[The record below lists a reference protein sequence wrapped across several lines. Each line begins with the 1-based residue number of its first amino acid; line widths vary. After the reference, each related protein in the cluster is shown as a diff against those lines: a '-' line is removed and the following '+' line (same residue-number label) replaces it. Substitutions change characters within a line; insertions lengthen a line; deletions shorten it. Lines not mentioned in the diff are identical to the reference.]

1 MCGVTGV
8 WDPRAGEG
16 ELRDVVLRANR
27 TIAHRGPDA
36 DGSYVDAAAGLALA
50 HRRLSIVDL
59 SEAGAQP
66 MTSASGRY
74 VLSFNGEVYNHASIR
89 AELEKKGLAP
99 SFRGRSD
106 TEVML
111 AAIEALGLR
120 AAVERFVGMFALAL
134 WDRKERRLSLV
145 RDRLGIK
152 PLYHGRVG
160 GKRLAFG
167 SELTTILAHRDAPRA
182 LDPDGVREYLRRS
195 CVPAPRTILLG
206 ISKLEP
212 GAIVTYTASD
222 AAPIVERYWSA
233 EDVAARGLAD
243 PFRGDET
250 EAVDALEAALSD
262 AVRLRMV
269 ADVPLGAFL
278 SGGIDS
284 STVVALMQRASSRP
298 VQTFSIANEDAAYD
312 EAPHAALVAR
322 HLGTQHESLVLKEAD
337 SALSLPRIVDHL
349 DEPFADSSILP
360 TFLVSELARKHVTV
374 ALSGDGGDELF
385 AGYNRHAWLARLD
398 RLARVAPTGV
408 LAAVSRGVLSVPESR
423 LDRALAPLSRFVRR
437 PGAQSHKLA
446 RVLGA
451 GSPDALYDSLASTFR
466 EPPFRAGASRSWQAR
481 SLGHP
486 TLDAQLRDTI
496 GYLPDDIL
504 TKVDRA
510 SMAVALEARV
520 PILDHRVVELAWRFP
535 LALKIQ
541 HGRGKHVLRRLL
553 DRHVPRALVDRPKTG
568 FSIPLGKW
576 MRGPLRAWTEDALAD
591 ERLGAIE
598 GLDAGAVR
606 ALWAS
611 HLAGRADESHK
622 LFAVAVLTRWADRV
636 LRGT

>member
-1 MCGVTGV
+1 MCGLTGV
-8 WDPRAGEG
+8 WDPLASES
-16 ELRDVVLRANR
+16 ELRQAVLAANR

-36 DGSYVDAAAGLALA
+36 DGSYLDAPAGLALA

-66 MTSASGRY
+66 MVSASGRF
-74 VLSFNGEVYNHASIR
+74 VLSYNGEVYNHGAVR
-89 AELEKKGLAP
+89 DELEKKGLAP
-99 SFRGRSD
+99 AFRGHSD

-111 AAIEALGLR
+111 AAIDAYGLR
-120 AAVERFVGMFALAL
+120 PAVERFVGMFAMAL
-134 WDRKERRLSLV
+134 WDRQERRLSLV

-152 PLYHGRVG
+152 PLYYGRVG

-167 SELTTILAHRDAPRA
+167 SELSTLLSHPGAPRA
-182 LDPDGVREYLRRS
+182 LDPDGIREYLRRS
-195 CVPAPRTILLG
+195 CVPAPRSILAG
-206 ISKLEP
+206 IFKLEP
-212 GAIVTYTASD
+212 GTLATFAASD
-222 AAPIVERYWSA
+222 VAPSIERYWSA
-233 EDVAARGLAD
+233 EDVASRGLDD
-243 PFRGDET
+243 PFRGDEN
-250 EAVDALEAALSD
+250 EAVDALEAALDD
-262 AVRLRMV
+262 AVRLRMM

-284 STVVALMQRASSRP
+284 STIVALMQRASSRP
-298 VQTFSIANEDAAYD
+298 VSTFSIANEDAAYD

-322 HLGTQHESLVLKEAD
+322 HLGTHHESLVLKESD
-337 SALSLPRIVDHL
+337 SALALPRIIDRL

-398 RLARVAPTGV
+398 RVARVTPGGV
-408 LAAVSRGVLSVPESR
+408 LDAVSRGLLSVPEAR
-423 LDRALAPLSRFVRR
+423 LDRALRPIARFVRR

-451 GSPDALYDSLASTFR
+451 GSPDALYDSVASTFR
-466 EPPFRAGASRSWQAR
+466 EPPFRAGESRSWQAR

-486 TLDAQLRDTI
+486 TLDAQLRDTV

-535 LALKIQ
+535 LAFKIK
-541 HGRGKHVLRRLL
+541 HGRGKHVLRRVL

-576 MRGPLRAWTEDALAD
+576 MRGPLREWTEGALSP
-591 ERLGAIE
+591 ERLHAID
-598 GLDAGAVR
+598 GLDAA
-606 ALWAS
+606 AITTLWAS
-611 HLAGRADESHK
+611 HLEGRADESHK
-622 LFAVAVLTRWADRV
+622 LFAVAVLTSWSKRALGR
-636 LRGT
+636 

>member
-8 WDPRAGEG
+8 WDARASEG
-16 ELRDVVLRANR
+16 ELREAVLRANR

-36 DGSYVDAAAGLALA
+36 EGSYVDADAGLALA

-59 SEAGAQP
+59 SAAGAQP
-66 MTSASGRY
+66 MTSASGRF
-74 VLSFNGEVYNHASIR
+74 VLSYNGEVYNHASIR
-89 AELEKKGLAP
+89 DELEKRGLAP

-111 AAIEALGLR
+111 AAIEAFGLR

-152 PLYHGRVG
+152 PMYFGVVSG
-160 GKRLAFG
+160 ARLAFG
-167 SELTTILAHRDAPRA
+167 SELTTILSHPGASRA

-195 CVPAPRTILLG
+195 CVPAPRTILAG
-206 ISKLEP
+206 VAKLEP
-212 GAIVTYTASD
+212 GTIVTFTAPG
-222 AAPIVERYWSA
+222 ATPIVDRYWSA
-233 EDVAARGLAD
+233 EHVASRGLAD
-243 PFRGDET
+243 PFRGDER

-262 AVRLRMV
+262 AVKLRMM

-298 VQTFSIANEDAAYD
+298 VETFSIANEDAAYD

-322 HLGTQHESLVLKEAD
+322 HLGTKHESLVLKEAD
-337 SALSLPRIVDHL
+337 SAAALPRVIDHL

-398 RLARVAPTGV
+398 RLARVAPEGV
-408 LAAVSRGVLSVPESR
+408 LAAVSRGVLSVPEAR
-423 LDRALAPLSRFVRR
+423 LDRVLRPIARFVRR

-451 GSPDALYDSLASTFR
+451 GSSDVLYDSLASTFR
-466 EPPFRAGASRSWQAR
+466 EPPFRPGASRSWQAR

-535 LALKIQ
+535 LALKIK
-541 HGRGKHVLRRLL
+541 HGRGKHVLRRVL
-553 DRHVPRALVDRPKTG
+553 DHHVPRALVDRPKTG
-568 FSIPLGKW
+568 FSIPLGAW
-576 MRGPLRAWTEDALAD
+576 MRGPLRAWTEDALSY
-591 ERLGAIE
+591 ERLSAIE
-598 GLDAGAVR
+598 GLDAGAIR
-606 ALWAS
+606 TLWS
-611 HLAGRADESHK
+611 THLLGRADESHK
-622 LFAVAVLTRWADRV
+622 LFTIAVLTSWSRRV
-636 LRGT
+636 IE